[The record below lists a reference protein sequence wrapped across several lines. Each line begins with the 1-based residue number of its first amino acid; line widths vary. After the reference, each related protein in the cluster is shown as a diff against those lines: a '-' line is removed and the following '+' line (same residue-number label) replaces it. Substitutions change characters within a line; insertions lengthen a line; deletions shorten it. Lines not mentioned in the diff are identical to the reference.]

1 MKNCGLPNGAFIAGD
16 RMADNTELEALK
28 RLVLL
33 LSNSSENPSSIQWSL
48 DGLEGMKRLVAAM
61 TIVLIDLGGTT
72 PGSTCDVIAGDF
84 PNLYHRLGEEC
95 ILALCEEIQHSE
107 VPEQSAQCQEMFRKF
122 NLRYFAGR
130 LPEYRVFVVYDVWYW
145 ETTRCGYQPTFP
157 SAFEGAGFVDFA
169 QRRIFIRFLPN
180 LSDGWTMAA
189 TLLHEM
195 AHAATGGDHDEYW
208 ISEMSRLKLLG
219 APIEHGFEG
228 YQEMEPAASRAVR
241 ARTVKR
247 KDLT

>member
-95 ILALCEEIQHSE
+95 ILALCEEIQYSE
-107 VPEQSAQCQEMFRKF
+107 IPEQPAQCLEMFRKF